1 MNKTERQQKI
11 IQLVEQSNGRQMLGT
26 HELASLFGVSEMTV
40 RRDLQELSLDGLV
53 RRQHGGASPTRS
65 SFDPQR
71 KEIGIVLESKKAKYS
86 DPFFNAVLEGAD
98 RRLQELGYRIAYIN
112 TGAQIITA
120 EQARDLLRSSTV
132 SGMIVVGPPLGL
144 ESIEYF
150 KANVRALVG
159 TVEPLGSEQDAITF
173 DGYNGIR
180 KVVDHLVSLG
190 HRRLGFITG
199 RFDFRYQAFVDSVKA
214 HGLPDDDALRLIMPF
229 GIDGWTPDLGHAGAQ
244 QLMEL
249 SEPPDAIVCASDR
262 IAIGALQWL
271 HQHNF
276 RVPDDIAITGFD
288 NISDSAFTAPSLT
301 TVHVHKQ
308 LIGELAAERV
318 VKRIENENEVPLL
331 IQTPTHL
338 VIRQSCG
345 SR

>member
-1 MNKTERQQKI
+1 MNKAERQRKI
-11 IQLVEQSNGRQMLGT
+11 LQLIEQSNGQQMLGT
-26 HELASLFGVSEMTV
+26 HELASLFSVSEMTV

-53 RRQHGGASPTRS
+53 RRQHGGASPPRPVL
-65 SFDPQR
+65 DPQR
-71 KEIGIVLESKKAKYS
+71 REIGIVLESKKAKYS

-98 RRLQELGYRIAYIN
+98 HKLQELGYRIAYIN
-112 TGAQIITA
+112 TGAQVLTA
-120 EQARDLLRSSTV
+120 AQARDLLRATAV
-132 SGMIVVGPPLGL
+132 SGMIVVGPPLAT
-144 ESIEYF
+144 ESIDYL
-150 KANVRALVG
+150 KANLRALVG
-159 TVEPLGSEQDAITF
+159 IVEPLTSEHDAITF
-173 DGYNGIR
+173 DGYSGIR
-180 KVVDHLVSLG
+180 KMVDHLVQLR

-199 RFDFRYQAFVDSVKA
+199 KFDFRQQGFLDAVKA
-214 HGLPDDDALRLIMPF
+214 HGLPSEEVLRIIVPF
-229 GIDGWTPDLGHAGAQ
+229 GIDGWTPDLGYVGAQ

-249 SEPPDAIVCASDR
+249 AEPPDAIVCASDR
-262 IAIGALQWL
+262 IAIGAIQWL

-288 NISDSAFTAPSLT
+288 NIADSAFTAPSLT

-308 LIGELAAERV
+308 LMGELAAERV
-318 VKRIENENEVPLL
+318 VKRIENEDEIPLL